1 MSVTFNSIKKK
12 KTQKNQKQ
20 QQKKPRKLIK
30 GLDRFSTKIFLTVCN
45 FMNTKHFQK
54 KKKGGV
60 ILRKKPT
67 LTSSAYRQHK
77 LDFATVLRR
86 QKLLYPF
93 PCEGSGRQSNFLK
106 TQATHVE

>member
-54 KKKGGV
+54 KKKRWCN
-60 ILRKKPT
+60 IKEKT
-67 LTSSAYRQHK
+67 NIDQFCISSA
-77 LDFATVLRR
+77 
-86 QKLLYPF
+86 
-93 PCEGSGRQSNFLK
+93 
-106 TQATHVE
+106 